1 MTPPPDAPLVLV
13 VEDYDDA
20 REMYAAYLRLDGFR
34 VEEAADGAE
43 ALRAVADR
51 APDAIVLDL
60 SLPVVDGFET
70 IRRLRDEPATRGIP
84 IVALSGFPAA
94 RERDGGWD
102 AFVTKPCMPEEL
114 IGAVRDVLGRGPG
127 RPGVS
132 RP

>member
-1 MTPPPDAPLVLV
+1 VTTPAANAPLVLL

-43 ALRAVADR
+43 ALRAAAAL

-60 SLPVVDGFET
+60 SLPVLDGFET
-70 IRRLRDEPATRGIP
+70 IARLRGAPATGAIP

-94 RERDGGWD
+94 RERDAGWN
-102 AFVTKPCMPEEL
+102 AFVEKPCMPEEL
-114 IGAVRDVLGRGPG
+114 TGAVRSVL
-127 RPGVS
+127 S